1 MARLKDTN
9 TVNARR
15 AVLAALLRA
24 HATGGR
30 KKPVRAVAAFIG
42 KRVSGADV
50 LTIAAGNA
58 TKIAVTGQTLGLTD
72 AGLIEAREHPQPRY
86 LAA

>member
-1 MARLKDTN
+1 MPRLTHTN
-9 TVNARR
+9 TVIARR
-15 AVLAALLRA
+15 LVLAALLRA

-42 KRVSGADV
+42 KRVSAADV
-50 LTIAAGNA
+50 LTVAGANA

-72 AGLIEAREHPQPRY
+72 AGLIEAREHPQPRN